1 MNVVIFGATGM
12 VGAGV
17 LLECFAD
24 PRVTSVLAITR
35 SPTGRTHSK
44 LHEVVHQDFFNF
56 ESLRADF
63 ASCDACFFCLGIT
76 SLGLSEAAY
85 TRVTYDIAMA
95 AAREMVAANPLMT
108 FCFVSGVG
116 TDSTE
121 RGRTMWARVKG
132 KTENALLALGF
143 NAAFMFRPGYIQ
155 PIGDVE
161 SKTGWVQTAYDI
173 ARHYRDEIVPLRKTM
188 AEENLLRYNG
198 MLIGVFELLAEMRE
212 QITSVMAAINAQ
224 QQFWLADAALAATV
238 IGKPTSH

>member
-44 LHEVVHQDFFNF
+44 LHEVVHQDFFDF

-143 NAAFMFRPGYIQ
+143 KAAYMFRPGYIQ
-155 PIGDVE
+155 PIGDVQ
-161 SKTGWVQTAYDI
+161 SKTGWVQTTYDI
-173 ARHYRDEIVPLRKTM
+173 ARPLYPLINRLLPNNSTTTS
-188 AEENLLRYNG
+188 NLGRA
-198 MLIGVFELLAEMRE
+198 MIQV
-212 QITSVMAAINAQ
+212 AAMGYSKQVLYSSDFNT
-224 QQFWLADAALAATV
+224 LAAMRR
-238 IGKPTSH
+238 P

>member
-24 PRVTSVLAITR
+24 PRVTSILVVTR

-44 LHEVVHQDFFNF
+44 LREVLHADFFNYDT
-56 ESLRADF
+56 LRDDF
-63 ASCDACFFCLGIT
+63 AACDACFFCLGVT
-76 SLGLSEAAY
+76 SIGMNEAQY
-85 TRVTYDIAMA
+85 TRVTYELTLA
-95 AAREMVAANPLMT
+95 AARTMVQANPQMT

-143 NAAFMFRPGYIQ
+143 KAAYMFRPGYIQ
-155 PIGDVE
+155 PIGDVQ

-173 ARHYRDEIVPLRKTM
+173 ARPLYPLMNRLLPNNSTTTSNLGRAMIQVAARGYSKQVLYSSDFNTLATM
-188 AEENLLRYNG
+188 R
-198 MLIGVFELLAEMRE
+198 
-212 QITSVMAAINAQ
+212 
-224 QQFWLADAALAATV
+224 
-238 IGKPTSH
+238 

>member
-24 PRVTSVLAITR
+24 PRVTSILAITR
-35 SPTGRTHSK
+35 SPTGRSRPK
-44 LHEVVHQDFFNF
+44 LREVVHSDFFNYDT
-56 ESLRADF
+56 LRADF
-63 ASCDACFFCLGIT
+63 ARCDACFFCLGVS
-76 SLGLSEAAY
+76 SLGMSEAQY
-85 TRVTYDIAMA
+85 TRVTYDLTLA
-95 AAREMVAANPLMT
+95 AARTMVRANPQMT
-108 FCFVSGVG
+108 FCFISGVG

-143 NAAFMFRPGYIQ
+143 KAAFMFRPGYIQ

-173 ARHYRDEIVPLRKTM
+173 ARPLYPLIHRLLPNNSTTTS
-188 AEENLLRYNG
+188 NLGRA
-198 MLIGVFELLAEMRE
+198 MIQV
-212 QITSVMAAINAQ
+212 AAAGYIKPV
-224 QQFWLADAALAATV
+224 LYSADVNALAAAR
-238 IGKPTSH
+238 

>member
-1 MNVVIFGATGM
+1 MKVVLFGATGM

-24 PRVTSVLAITR
+24 PRVTSVLVITR
-35 SPTGRTHSK
+35 SPTGRSHPK
-44 LHEVVHQDFFNF
+44 LREVLHPDFFDF

-63 ASCDACFFCLGIT
+63 TGCDACFFCLGIT
-76 SLGLSEAAY
+76 SLGLSEVAY

-95 AAREMVAANPLMT
+95 AAREMVAANPRMT

-121 RGRTMWARVKG
+121 KGRTMWARVKG

-143 NAAFMFRPGYIQ
+143 KAAYMFRPGYIQ
-155 PIGDVE
+155 PIGDVQ

-173 ARHYRDEIVPLRKTM
+173 ARPLYPLIHRLLPDNSTTTSNLGRAMIQVAATGYLKHVPYSADFNT
-188 AEENLLRYNG
+188 
-198 MLIGVFELLAEMRE
+198 LAERR
-212 QITSVMAAINAQ
+212 
-224 QQFWLADAALAATV
+224 
-238 IGKPTSH
+238 

>member
-143 NAAFMFRPGYIQ
+143 KAAYMFRPGYIQ
-155 PIGDVE
+155 PIGDVQ

-173 ARHYRDEIVPLRKTM
+173 ARPLYPLINRLLPNNSTTTSNLGRAMIQVAAAGYSTHVLYSADFNILATM
-188 AEENLLRYNG
+188 R
-198 MLIGVFELLAEMRE
+198 
-212 QITSVMAAINAQ
+212 
-224 QQFWLADAALAATV
+224 
-238 IGKPTSH
+238 

>member
-1 MNVVIFGATGM
+1 MNVVLFGATGM

-24 PRVTSVLAITR
+24 PRVTSILVVTR

-44 LHEVVHQDFFNF
+44 LREVLHADFFNYDT
-56 ESLRADF
+56 LRDDF
-63 ASCDACFFCLGIT
+63 AACDACFFCLGVT
-76 SLGLSEAAY
+76 SIGMNEAQY
-85 TRVTYDIAMA
+85 TRVTYDLTLA
-95 AAREMVAANPLMT
+95 AAQTMVQANPQMT

-143 NAAFMFRPGYIQ
+143 KAAYMFRPGYIQ
-155 PIGDVE
+155 PIGDVQ

-173 ARHYRDEIVPLRKTM
+173 ARPLYPLMNRLLPNNSTTTS
-188 AEENLLRYNG
+188 NLGRAMIQVAAAGYSKQVLYSSDFNT
-198 MLIGVFELLAEMRE
+198 LATRR
-212 QITSVMAAINAQ
+212 
-224 QQFWLADAALAATV
+224 
-238 IGKPTSH
+238 